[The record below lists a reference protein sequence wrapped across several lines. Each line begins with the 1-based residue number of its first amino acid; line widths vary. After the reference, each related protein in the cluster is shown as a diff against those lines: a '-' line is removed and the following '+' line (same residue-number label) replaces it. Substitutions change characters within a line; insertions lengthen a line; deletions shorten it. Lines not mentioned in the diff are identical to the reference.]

1 MVSPGTG
8 AGQQAMALGQVKGI
22 IETLFKMAGSFE
34 PGSAELTAILG
45 AAKLLNNLNR
55 KKLDTSAAPPVPPI
69 PAVQPGGGGLPTG
82 PLPPGGGPTGGPPGM
97 PAME

>member
-1 MVSPGTG
+1 
-8 AGQQAMALGQVKGI
+8 MALGQVKGI

-34 PGSAELTAILG
+34 AGSPELTAILG

-55 KKLDTSAAPPVPPI
+55 KKPDEGPSAAPPPPPI

-82 PLPPGGGPTGGPPGM
+82 PLPPTGGPPGGPPGM
-97 PAME
+97 GPME